1 MCGRY
6 TITISFEELLAYY
19 AADDASG
26 SPYGPRYNIA
36 PGQLVPAIV
45 SDGARNRLGLLKWG
59 LVPPWAEDPKVGG
72 KMLNARVETVAERP
86 AFREALRRKRCLV
99 PADGYYE
106 WRQTADGKRPMR
118 IRRKD
123 RALFSMA
130 AIYESW
136 TGPDGSKLST
146 CAILTAP
153 AQGHLAD
160 IHDRVPIIL
169 DRRSEAAWLDRGIQ
183 RPEQV
188 LQLAI
193 PLDPAELVVDPA
205 NRRVGNVANDDP
217 GCLVPDDEQGEL
229 F

>member
-19 AADDASG
+19 AADDAAG

-45 SDGARNRLGLLKWG
+45 SDGTRNRLGLLKWG

-123 RALFSMA
+123 RTLFSMA

-193 PLDPAELVVDPA
+193 PLDPAELVVDRA

-217 GCLVPDDEQGEL
+217 GCLVPDDEQSEL